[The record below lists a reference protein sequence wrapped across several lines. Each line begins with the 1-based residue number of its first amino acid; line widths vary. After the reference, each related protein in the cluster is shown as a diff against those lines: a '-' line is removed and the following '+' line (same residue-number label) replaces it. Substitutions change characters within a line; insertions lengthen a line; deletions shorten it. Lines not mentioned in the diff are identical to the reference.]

1 MKVGDLVISKVD
13 DPSMGTGIILDTRET
28 EDGILYFEVQ
38 WFDEMDVIWY
48 DELELEVVSES
59 KQ

>member
-1 MKVGDLVISKVD
+1 MKVGDLVTSKVD
-13 DPSMGTGIILDTRET
+13 GPSLGTGIILDTLET
-28 EDGILYFEVQ
+28 EDGIPYFEVQ
-38 WFDEMDVIWY
+38 WFDEMDVVWY

>member
-13 DPSMGTGIILDTRET
+13 GPSMGNGIILDTQET
-28 EDGILYFEVQ
+28 EDGITYFEVQ

-48 DELELEVVSES
+48 DELELEVVSEI
-59 KQ
+59 